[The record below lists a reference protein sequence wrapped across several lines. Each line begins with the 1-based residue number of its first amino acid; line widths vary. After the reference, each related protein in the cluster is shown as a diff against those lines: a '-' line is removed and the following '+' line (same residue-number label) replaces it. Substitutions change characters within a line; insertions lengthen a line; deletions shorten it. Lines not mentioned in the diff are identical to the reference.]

1 MSSIKSDLPRLF
13 PVIMG
18 PTASG
23 KSALALELA
32 EKCNGEILS
41 VDSMQIYRG
50 LDIGTAKPTP
60 EEQKRIPHHLI
71 DIQEINSKYDV
82 FRFAADSERI
92 LQEIRSRGKL
102 PVAAG
107 GTGMYMRALLY
118 GLDPVPA
125 DPRLRAELDQQY
137 DNDENYPQLCAL
149 MEKED
154 AEDFAKFASNRRR
167 LLRAREVFLLT
178 GQSFVSLQSK
188 WKERPPRQD
197 AASFVLVWENEELRT
212 RIRERCRIM
221 LQTGWIE
228 EAEHFL
234 HSGLGKT
241 PTAWQVL
248 GYRLIADFLQGKIP
262 RQELEERIVTET
274 WQFAR
279 RQNTWFRTQH
289 PEAHRLAM
297 PCPHTLEM
305 IRKICGF

>member
-1 MSSIKSDLPRLF
+1 MKKVL
-13 PVIMG
+13 VIAG

-23 KSALALELA
+23 KSSFAVTAA
-32 EKCNGEILS
+32 QRFGGEIIS
-41 VDSMQIYRG
+41 GDSIQVYRG
-50 LDIGTAKPTP
+50 MNIGSGKVTP
-60 EEQKRIPHHLI
+60 EETCGIPHHLI
-71 DIQEINSKYDV
+71 DILDIDSKYDV

-118 GLDPVPA
+118 GLDPLPA
-125 DPRLRAELDQQY
+125 DPQLRAELDQQY
-137 DNDENYPQLCAL
+137 DNEENYPQLCAL

-154 AEDFAKFASNRRR
+154 PEDYAKFSSNRRR

-178 GQSFVSLQSK
+178 GQSFLRLQNT
-188 WKERPPRQD
+188 WKTRPPRED
-197 AASFVLVWENEELRT
+197 AKSFVLVWDRDLLRS
-212 RIRERCRIM
+212 RIRERCKSM
-221 LQTGWIE
+221 LQNGWIE
-228 EAEHFL
+228 EAEYFL
-234 HSGLGKT
+234 HSGLGET

-248 GYRLIADFLQGKIP
+248 GYRQIAEYLQGKFP
-262 RQELEERIVTET
+262 RKELEERIGIAT